1 MERKI
6 NMKKREI
13 PLFEFDSCQTA
24 FINPSNDFADQQIP
38 ILDAK
43 VGVICFFK
51 DAIDKYLEENE
62 CKEIMIVK
70 TESNKIPVY
79 LDVKKNVIL
88 LQGCVGAPL
97 AACEVEALNYLGVK
111 KIITC
116 GGAGVLN
123 DIALGHLMIPISA
136 IRDEGTSYHYSEAS
150 YEIVPDLDL
159 TNQVKVLLSE
169 KQLPYIEGKTWTTD
183 APYRE
188 TKEKVNLRRSQ
199 GCICVEMECSAF
211 FAVGQFRNVAITS
224 VLFSGDS
231 LHSEEWDNRSWNK
244 QTDIRYKLLQN
255 IMDIAFEISVM

>member
-88 LQGCVGAPL
+88 LQGCVGAQIGR
-97 AACEVEALNYLGVK
+97 AHV
-111 KIITC
+111 
-116 GGAGVLN
+116 
-123 DIALGHLMIPISA
+123 
-136 IRDEGTSYHYSEAS
+136 
-150 YEIVPDLDL
+150 
-159 TNQVKVLLSE
+159 
-169 KQLPYIEGKTWTTD
+169 
-183 APYRE
+183 
-188 TKEKVNLRRSQ
+188 
-199 GCICVEMECSAF
+199 
-211 FAVGQFRNVAITS
+211 
-224 VLFSGDS
+224 
-231 LHSEEWDNRSWNK
+231 
-244 QTDIRYKLLQN
+244 
-255 IMDIAFEISVM
+255 